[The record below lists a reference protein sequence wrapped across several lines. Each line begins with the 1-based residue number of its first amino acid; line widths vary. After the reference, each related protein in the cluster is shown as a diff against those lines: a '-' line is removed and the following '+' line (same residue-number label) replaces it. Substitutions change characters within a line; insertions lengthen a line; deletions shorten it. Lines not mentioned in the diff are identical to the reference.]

1 MGKGKRRVFND
12 PAEQL
17 KKINLADNWRK
28 GILTRIPDG
37 RIPDQQIEFDAGIK
51 PRVGYQI
58 IGTDGTE
65 PAGDP
70 VIIKSRRF
78 GSGIFD
84 ESGTWDQETLKKIL
98 EFQQISEQFKE
109 PVDPIKE
116 WCDKWMEGNNVKQ
129 DAGAL
134 PGVE

>member
-17 KKINLADNWRK
+17 KKINLQGNWRK
-28 GILTRIPDG
+28 GILTETP
-37 RIPDQQIEFDAGIK
+37 QIEVDNEIK
-51 PRVGYQI
+51 PRVGYQV
-58 IGTDGTE
+58 IGTDGTK
-65 PAGDP
+65 PP
-70 VIIKSRRF
+70 VIIKGRQF
-78 GSGIFD
+78 GRGIFD
-84 ESGTWDQETLKKIL
+84 ESGVWDQETLKKIM
-98 EFQQISEQFKE
+98 EFQNISEQFKE

-116 WCDKWMEGNNVKQ
+116 WCDKWMDGNNVEQ